1 MRVRLLQIK
10 HKMKMFSMLLAQ
22 QRAHVVKCG
31 TSRTCLMNEAVWV
44 VGVSGDGDTC
54 PPTWIHSHI
63 LYFSEINFNL
73 NDSIKSGNYTVNLAL
88 VIEAP
93 ILAV

>member
-1 MRVRLLQIK
+1 MQGWLFQII
-10 HKMKMFSMLLAQ
+10 HKMKMFSMFFAQ

-54 PPTWIHSHI
+54 PPTWNTHTFYI
-63 LYFSEINFNL
+63 SEINFNL

-88 VIEAP
+88 VIEPP